1 MATRRPTD
9 SGPQGSSANDGPKTL
24 KEAFSDNVKTQQARA
39 DRTASP
45 PEAQRSP
52 SERIESRERLQDREE
67 HDE

>member
-9 SGPQGSSANDGPKTL
+9 SGPQGSSSNDGPKTL
-24 KEAFSDNVKTQQARA
+24 KEALSDNVKTQQARA

-52 SERIESRERLQDREE
+52 SERIKSREEMKDRED